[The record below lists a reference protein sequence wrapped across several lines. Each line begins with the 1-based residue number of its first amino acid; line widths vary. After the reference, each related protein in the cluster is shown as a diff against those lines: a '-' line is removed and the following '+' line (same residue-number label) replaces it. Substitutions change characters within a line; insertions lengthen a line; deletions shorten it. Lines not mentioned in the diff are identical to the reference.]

1 MMTPATIAAT
11 LAQVP
16 LFSDLPEHDRLH
28 LAHATR
34 PTQLSKGEILFHRG
48 EACEGVYVVV
58 NGQLKLSLLAAN
70 GMEKVVELIRA
81 GQTCGEA
88 LMFLDKDYIV
98 TASALSDT
106 QVLHVGK
113 IAILQ
118 GLAQDAH
125 FARRMLA
132 GLSRRMHGL
141 ICDIE
146 AYSLAS
152 ASQRVI
158 GWVLSQTEHD
168 SGTITLQ
175 LPTSKQILASRLNLT
190 PETFSRILR
199 DLNTQGL
206 LAVEGRTFIVP
217 DVAALRRFGAES
229 EQA

>member
-1 MMTPATIAAT
+1 MTLSQIANFF
-11 LAQVP
+11 AQVP
-16 LFSDLPEHDRLH
+16 LFAHLPEHDRLA
-28 LAHATR
+28 LAQASRATV
-34 PTQLSKGEILFHRG
+34 LGKGDILFHRG
-48 EACEGVYVVV
+48 QPCEGIYVVTQ
-58 NGQLKLSLLAAN
+58 GQLKLSLLAAN
-70 GMEKVVELIRA
+70 GTEKVVELIRT

-113 IAILQ
+113 AAILQ
-118 GLAQDAH
+118 GLAQDAQ

-158 GWVLSQTEHD
+158 GWLLSQMEREDGATRIAL
-168 SGTITLQ
+168 S
-175 LPTSKQILASRLNLT
+175 TSKQVLASRLNLT
-190 PETFSRILR
+190 PETLSRILR
-199 DLNTQGL
+199 DLSSQGL
-206 LAVEGRTFIVP
+206 LHVEGRTFVVPNIV
-217 DVAALRRFGAES
+217 ALRRFGAEHESS
-229 EQA
+229 E